1 MVEVPGSS
9 PVAPTISA
17 FLRLVRRRSIVN
29 IIHTVPTQGLR
40 LTKSEATRAKL
51 LDCTVQELLI
61 SGVDQIGFTAVARR
75 ANLSTGALYARYE
88 NSEELLIDVWS
99 MRAEAALRQFIQD
112 IVDAATS
119 PEVGKPLERIFVAMD
134 SQDPD
139 LVAALALMLIAR
151 RNETLREVV
160 GPPVREMFF
169 DGVSVFPALTHVAA
183 HLLGEIFVAK
193 GFGKKTEGWEE
204 FIPIFLE
211 IGRHAVAGPVVMDR
225 SQTPQ
230 SLSITDPTNLD
241 EFDIRLFDALTEV
254 IGVAGVDRAT
264 VSRIARRA
272 NVNPATIY
280 MRYESKGALIRRCV
294 EHYLAAVIA
303 GYYALDDR
311 VASGDS
317 IVANMVHLFRA
328 RASKKSDMVRRFRLE
343 TLYAA
348 WHDDKLRQVYADA
361 YITIVKRD
369 VVSLRP
375 SDSNAGVD
383 VFGISTFNRVSLF
396 GYSLL
401 IDLDLIS
408 ADDELIH
415 SIQTGVFNRLITG

>member
-1 MVEVPGSS
+1 MFSTQQAS
-9 PVAPTISA
+9 PSDG
-17 FLRLVRRRSIVN
+17 VN
-29 IIHTVPTQGLR
+29 IIHTVPTSGLR
-40 LTKSEATRAKL
+40 LTKSEATRARL
-51 LDCTVQELLI
+51 LDCTVQELLV
-61 SGVDQIGFTAVARR
+61 SGADQIGFTAIARR

-88 NSEELLIDVWS
+88 NSEELLIDVWNA
-99 MRAEAALRQFIQD
+99 RAEAALRQFITD
-112 IVDAATS
+112 IVDAAMT
-119 PEVGKPLERIFVAMD
+119 PEDGGALERILVAMD
-134 SQDPD
+134 SQDPA

-160 GPPVREMFF
+160 GPPVHKMFAE
-169 DGVSVFPALTHVAA
+169 GTASFPALTHVAA

-204 FIPIFLE
+204 FVPIFLE
-211 IGRHAVAGPVVMDR
+211 IGLHAVPGPIVSDR

-241 EFDIRLFDALTEV
+241 EFDVQLFEALVEV
-254 IGVAGVDRAT
+254 IGAAGVDRAT
-264 VSRIARRA
+264 VSRIARKA

-280 MRYESKGALIRRCV
+280 MRYESKGALVRRCV

-328 RASKKSDMVRRFRLE
+328 RASKKSDLIRRFRLE

-348 WHDDKLRQVYADA
+348 WHDDQLRQVYAEA
-361 YITIVKRD
+361 YIAIANRD

-383 VFGISTFNRVSLF
+383 VFGISTFNRISLF

-401 IDLDLIS
+401 IDLDLVA

-415 SIQTGVFNRLITG
+415 SIQTGVFNRLMAG

>member
-1 MVEVPGSS
+1 M
-9 PVAPTISA
+9 
-17 FLRLVRRRSIVN
+17 N
-29 IIHTVPTQGLR
+29 IIYTVPTSGLR
-40 LTKSEATRAKL
+40 LSKSELTRAKL
-51 LDCTVQELLI
+51 LDCTVQELLV
-61 SGVDQIGFTAVARR
+61 SGVDQIGFTAIARR

-88 NSEELLIDVWS
+88 NSEELLIDVWNA
-99 MRAEAALRQFIQD
+99 RAEAALQQFIQN
-112 IVDAATS
+112 IVDAASTHEPS
-119 PEVGKPLERIFVAMD
+119 EPLDRILVTMD

-139 LVAALALMLIAR
+139 LIAALALMMVAR

-160 GPPVREMFF
+160 RPPVRKMFAE
-169 DGVSVFPALTHVAA
+169 GVVSFPALTHVAA

-193 GFGKKTEGWEE
+193 GFGIKTEGWKE
-204 FIPIFLE
+204 FVPIFLE
-211 IGRHAVAGPVVMDR
+211 IGKQAVAGPIVSDR

-230 SLSITDPTNLD
+230 SLSMTDPNNLD
-241 EFDIRLFDALTEV
+241 EFDVQLFDALVEV
-254 IGVAGVDRAT
+254 IGAAGVDRAT
-264 VSRIARRA
+264 LSRIARRA
-272 NVNPATIY
+272 HMNPASIY
-280 MRYESKGALIRRCV
+280 MRYVSKGALIRRCV

-328 RASKKSDMVRRFRLE
+328 RASKKSDLIRRFRLE

-348 WHDDKLRQVYADA
+348 WHDDQLRQVYAEA
-361 YITIVKRD
+361 YIAIAKRD

-383 VFGISTFNRVSLF
+383 VFGISTFNRISLF

-401 IDLDLIS
+401 IDLDIMA
-408 ADDELIH
+408 ADDELIQ
-415 SIQTGVFNRLITG
+415 SIQTGVFNRLMAG

>member
-1 MVEVPGSS
+1 M
-9 PVAPTISA
+9 
-17 FLRLVRRRSIVN
+17 N
-29 IIHTVPTQGLR
+29 IIHTVPASGLSSS
-40 LTKSEATRAKL
+40 KSEATRARL
-51 LDCTVQELLI
+51 LDCTVQELLV
-61 SGVDQIGFTAVARR
+61 SGVDQIGFTAIARR

-88 NSEELLIDVWS
+88 NSEELLIDVWN
-99 MRAEAALRQFIQD
+99 MRAEAALRRFIQD
-112 IVDAATS
+112 IVDAATAS
-119 PEVGKPLERIFVAMD
+119 ETNEPLGRILESM
-134 SQDPD
+134 SNQDPA
-139 LVAALALMLIAR
+139 LVAALALILIAR

-160 GPPVREMFF
+160 GPPVQKMFS
-169 DGVSVFPALTHVAA
+169 DGVSTFPALTHVAA
-183 HLLGEIFVAK
+183 HLLGEILVAK
-193 GFGKKTEGWEE
+193 GFGKKTQGWDE
-204 FIPIFLE
+204 FVPIFLE
-211 IGRHAVAGPVVMDR
+211 IGASAVAGPVVSDR
-225 SQTPQ
+225 SLTPQ

-241 EFDIRLFDALTEV
+241 EFDVRLFDALTEV
-254 IGVAGVDRAT
+254 IGAAGVDRAT

-280 MRYESKGALIRRCV
+280 MRYESKGALVRRCV
-294 EHYLAAVIA
+294 EHYLAAVVA
-303 GYYALDDR
+303 GYFALDDR

-348 WHDDKLRQVYADA
+348 WHDDQLRQVYADA
-361 YITIVKRD
+361 YTAMAERE

-383 VFGISTFNRVSLF
+383 VFGISTFNRISLF

-415 SIQTGVFNRLITG
+415 SIQTGVFNRLMEG